1 MRKKTLT
8 SSEQAVN
15 KERKPRLNDFFK
27 FNCLE
32 PGTDAL
38 FSIFFSLSV
47 TWKWNYSSGSLKMQ
61 RAWEERE
68 EAGDWDMG
76 DYHSGLGPGPIL
88 YE

>member
-47 TWKWNYSSGSLKMQ
+47 T
-61 RAWEERE
+61 
-68 EAGDWDMG
+68 
-76 DYHSGLGPGPIL
+76 
-88 YE
+88 